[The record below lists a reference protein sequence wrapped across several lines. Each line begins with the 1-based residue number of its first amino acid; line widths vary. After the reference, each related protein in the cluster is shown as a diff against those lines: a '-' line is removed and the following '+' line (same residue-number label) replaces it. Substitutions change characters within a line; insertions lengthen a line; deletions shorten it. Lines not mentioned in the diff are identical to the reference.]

1 MMKYQELYEEMD
13 RIDAGLSDNI
23 AFLEDEIDEH
33 KRKQLLLEQDLAG
46 LLLLRA
52 EIRQFLK
59 ESGVIDD
66 ETSDWS

>member
-1 MMKYQELYEEMD
+1 MKYQALYEEMD

-46 LLLLRA
+46 LLLLRC

>member
-1 MMKYQELYEEMD
+1 MMKYDLLYEELEKMD
-13 RIDAGLSDNI
+13 AELT
-23 AFLEDEIDEH
+23 DEIAMLEVGVEKH
-33 KRKQLLLEQDLAG
+33 KTKQLLLEQDLAG
-46 LLLLRA
+46 LLLLRC

>member
-1 MMKYQELYEEMD
+1 MKYEMLYEELD
-13 RIDAGLSDNI
+13 NTDAGLSDNI
-23 AFLEDEIDEH
+23 AFLEDEIERH
-33 KRKQLLLEQDLAG
+33 KTKQLLLEKDLAE

>member
-1 MMKYQELYEEMD
+1 MKYEMLYEELD
-13 RIDAGLSDNI
+13 NTDAGLSDNI
-23 AFLEDEIDEH
+23 AFLEDEIERH
-33 KRKQLLLEQDLAG
+33 KTKQLLLEKDLAE

-59 ESGVIDD
+59 ESGVIDS

>member
-1 MMKYQELYEEMD
+1 MMKYPALYEEL
-13 RIDAGLSDNI
+13 GK
-23 AFLEDEIDEH
+23 LEAELTDEIAMLEVGIEKH
-33 KRKQLLLEQDLAG
+33 KTKQLLLEQELAG
-46 LLLLRA
+46 VLLLRI